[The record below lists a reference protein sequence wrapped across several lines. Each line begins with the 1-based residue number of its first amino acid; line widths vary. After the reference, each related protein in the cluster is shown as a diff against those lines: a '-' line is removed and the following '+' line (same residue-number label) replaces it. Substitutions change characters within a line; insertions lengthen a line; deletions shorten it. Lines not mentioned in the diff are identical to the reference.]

1 MQIPILGDGAPPES
15 AKVSVRK
22 MKQKIVSLLALFAST
37 GTLLCC
43 ALPVLLVNLGM
54 AAVVVSA
61 VSAFP
66 WLVPLSQHK
75 EWLFL
80 GAGLLIGLNFWLVYR
95 SRKPVVCDAKTGEN
109 PCEIAGRWNR
119 IVLWLSAGIFV
130 AGISM
135 AYLAL
140 PIVRALALR

>member
-1 MQIPILGDGAPPES
+1 MRQRILS
-15 AKVSVRK
+15 F
-22 MKQKIVSLLALFAST
+22 LALLAST

-43 ALPVLLVNLGM
+43 ALPALFVSLGM
-54 AAVVVSA
+54 ATVVVST

-80 GAGLLIGLNFWLVYR
+80 GAGLLIGLNAWFLYCFR
-95 SRKPVVCDAKTGEN
+95 GPIACDADAGIINST
-109 PCEIAGRWNR
+109 CEAAGRWSR
-119 IVLWLSAGIFV
+119 IVFWLSVGILM

-140 PIVRALALR
+140 PIVRALGG

>member
-1 MQIPILGDGAPPES
+1 
-15 AKVSVRK
+15 
-22 MKQKIVSLLALFAST
+22 MKQKLVGFLALFAST

-43 ALPVLLVNLGM
+43 ALPVLLVSLGM

-61 VSAFP
+61 VSVFP

-95 SRKPVVCDAKTGEN
+95 SRSPVVCDVETGASA
-109 PCEIAGRWNR
+109 CETAGRWSR

-140 PIVRALALR
+140 PIVRALGR

>member
-1 MQIPILGDGAPPES
+1 
-15 AKVSVRK
+15 
-22 MKQKIVSLLALFAST
+22 MKQKIVSFLALFASA
-37 GTLLCC
+37 GTLICC
-43 ALPVLLVNLGM
+43 ALPALLVSLGM

-61 VSAFP
+61 ISAFP

-80 GAGLLIGLNFWLVYR
+80 GVGLLIGLNFWLVYR
-95 SRKPVVCDAKTGEN
+95 SRTPVVCNAETGAST
-109 PCEIAGRWNR
+109 CEMAGRWSR
-119 IVLWLSAGIFV
+119 VVLWLSLGIFM

-140 PIVRALALR
+140 PVVRVWGG

>member
-1 MQIPILGDGAPPES
+1 
-15 AKVSVRK
+15 

-43 ALPVLLVNLGM
+43 ALPALLVSLGM
-54 AAVVVSA
+54 AAVVVSGI
-61 VSAFP
+61 SAFP

-80 GAGLLIGLNFWLVYR
+80 GAGLLVGLNFWLVYR
-95 SRKPVVCDAKTGEN
+95 SHSPVACDTEIGAST
-109 PCEIAGRWNR
+109 CETAGRWNR
-119 IVLWLSAGIFV
+119 VVLWLSLGIFM
-130 AGISM
+130 AGLSM

-140 PIVRALALR
+140 PVVRALGG